1 MTDSEKIAFVKAI
14 SEETD
19 DSVITAFL
27 TRAKSAILNELYRAW
42 SELPEDADV
51 PDRYHVAQC
60 ELAMRYLNRRG
71 GEGEISHSENGIGR
85 GYGSVDDSDILARIT
100 PLVEVPK

>member
-1 MTDSEKIAFVKAI
+1 MTESEKIAFVKVL

-19 DSVITAFL
+19 DTVITAFL
-27 TRAKSAILNELYRAW
+27 MKAKSAILNELYRAW

-71 GEGEISHSENGIGR
+71 GEGEVAHGENGISR
-85 GYGSVDDSDILARIT
+85 TYGSVDDSDILARIT
-100 PLVEVPK
+100 PIVEVPK